1 MVFSSPAFLF
11 LFLPAALSLWWWAVG
26 QGRVRA
32 AQWLLIATSIAFYAF
47 WNAWHLPIL
56 AGFILGNYA
65 AGQALAR
72 RPSKPLLAGA
82 IAGNLFLLGTF
93 KYLGFFTSAVNDLT
107 GSTWSVFSLA
117 LPLGISF
124 VTFQAIAYLVDS
136 YRGVAPRGSLRR
148 FALFLVFFPQ
158 LVAGPIV
165 HHGDFAPQTRW
176 LPSWDWSRAA
186 RGLLLL
192 WIGLAKKVLIADPLG
207 SLVDP
212 LWASAGQLNLIE
224 AWLALLG
231 YSLQLYFDFSAYGEM
246 AIGLGLLF
254 GFTLPI
260 NFNSPYKATTI
271 SDFWRRWH
279 ITLSTWLRD
288 YLYIPLGGSRQ
299 GFARG
304 LAATATTMLL
314 GGLWHGASWT
324 FLAWGALHAAYIAI
338 YRLWEALRP
347 APLPTPFAHGLTLL
361 AVVLA
366 WLPFRAPSFEV
377 AGQLLATLA
386 GVSPTAFAGFTSP
399 AVMSIPLVLALCALV
414 LRAPNAVEIADRFD
428 ARRPAHRFLSHAA
441 TAGAVLC
448 VGTAGQFLYWSF

>member
-11 LFLPAALSLWWWAVG
+11 LFLPAALALWWWSVG

-32 AQWLLIATSIAFYAF
+32 AQWLLIATSLAFYGL
-47 WNAWHLPIL
+47 WNLWHLPLL
-56 AGFILGNYA
+56 ATFIVGNHL
-65 AGQALAR
+65 AGQALSR
-72 RPSKPLLAGA
+72 RPRKSLLVAAVTANLALLA
-82 IAGNLFLLGTF
+82 TF
-93 KYLGFFTSAVNDLT
+93 KYLAFFTTTANELAGTQWPVL
-107 GSTWSVFSLA
+107 SLA

-124 VTFQAIAYLVDS
+124 VTFQAIAYLADS
-136 YRGVAPRGSLRR
+136 YRGSAPTTSLRR

-207 SLVDP
+207 ALVDP

-254 GFTLPI
+254 GFRLPV

-271 SDFWRRWH
+271 ADFWRRWH

-288 YLYIPLGGSRQ
+288 YLYVPLGGSRR
-299 GFARG
+299 GFSRG
-304 LAATATTMLL
+304 LAAAGVTMLL
-314 GGLWHGASWT
+314 GGLWHGAART
-324 FLAWGALHAAYIAI
+324 FLAWGALHAAYIAA
-338 YRLWEALRP
+338 YRLWARFGP
-347 APLPTPFAHGLTLL
+347 SPLPRALAQGLTLL

-377 AGQLLATLA
+377 AGQLLATLV
-386 GVSPTAFAGFTSP
+386 GVSATAFAGFSSP
-399 AVMSIPLVLALCALV
+399 AVMAIPLVLALWALV
-414 LRAPNAVEIADRFD
+414 LRAPNAIEIAERFD
-428 ARRPAHRFLSHAA
+428 PARPRHRLLSHAA
-441 TAGAVLC
+441 TASAILC
-448 VGTAGQFLYWSF
+448 VGATGQFLYWSF